1 MNKEIKIRFL
11 KEEDFNTVVALDE
24 LTLYRT
30 WTLAQYQRE
39 FSLPN
44 SRFWLL
50 CLTNDHRTTEKV
62 IGMGCWRKISSD
74 VEIPIFAIYPDYQAQ
89 GLGKYF
95 FSWLLSDIVNHNLR
109 YARLEVRTSN
119 QRAIALYQKFGFQII
134 TRLSNY
140 YHLDGEDGYKM
151 MSSSLQ
157 NDSFKQRLDFW
168 LRKFSDNLEQK
179 NFILPLNPNQIKL

>member
-1 MNKEIKIRFL
+1 MDKKIKIRFL
-11 KEEDFNTVVALDE
+11 KEEDFNTVITLDK
-24 LTLYRT
+24 LTLQAV

-50 CLTNDHRTTEKV
+50 CLTNDRRATEVV
-62 IGMGCWRKISSD
+62 IGMACWRKISSD
-74 VEIPIFAIYPDYQAQ
+74 VEIPIFAIHPDYQAQ

-95 FSWLLSDIVNHNLR
+95 FSWLLSDIVNHNLC

-119 QRAIALYQKFGFQII
+119 QKAIALYQKFGFQII

-151 MSSSLQ
+151 ISSSLQ
-157 NDSFKQRLDFW
+157 NKSFQQRLDFW

-179 NFILPLNPNQIKL
+179 NFILPLYPN